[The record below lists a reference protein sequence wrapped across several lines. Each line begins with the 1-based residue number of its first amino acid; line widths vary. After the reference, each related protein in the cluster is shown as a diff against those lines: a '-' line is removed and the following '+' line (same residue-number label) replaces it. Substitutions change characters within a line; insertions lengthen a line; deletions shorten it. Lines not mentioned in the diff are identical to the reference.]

1 MQTIIMVAIVGMVV
15 IGIKESIK
23 WLIDLYILVSQKNYK
38 ESFKVIVVAI
48 GNINFVILLL
58 SGLAW
63 GLGAMCYLMSP
74 EDCKTFF
81 VIDTIVVAVS
91 FIIHKIC
98 LTIEDNI

>member
-1 MQTIIMVAIVGMVV
+1 MQTIIMVVVVGIVV
-15 IGIKESIK
+15 IGIKEGIN
-23 WLIDLYILVSQKNYK
+23 WIIDLYILVSQKYYK
-38 ESFKVIVVAI
+38 ESFKAIVVAI

-63 GLGAMCYLMSP
+63 GIGAMCYLMSP

-81 VIDTIVVAVS
+81 VVDTIVVVVS

-98 LTIEDNI
+98 LAIEDNI